1 MPSHFPSHFQDATIT
16 IHKIKCGPYD
26 NNAYVLVC
34 PETNESILID
44 TPQDPGEL
52 IRAARQTQV
61 KAILITHN
69 HTDHIQGFSEVITA
83 IDAPVGIGEPDSGAL
98 PTSPAMLL
106 RDGDTI
112 TAGTITLL
120 TIATPGHTMGSTCLT
135 FGSHLF
141 SGDTLFPNGP
151 GRTRTPENLKQIIES
166 ITSRLYVL
174 PDETS
179 IYPGH
184 GDDGNLKME
193 RDKYQVFASREHPD
207 DLCGD
212 VDWLES

>member
-1 MPSHFPSHFQDATIT
+1 MPSQPLAHFQDSTIT

-26 NNAYVLVC
+26 NNAYLLVC

-44 TPQDPGEL
+44 TPPDPGEL
-52 IRAARQTQV
+52 IRAAEQTRV

-69 HTDHIQGFSEVITA
+69 HPDHIQGFSEVITA

-98 PTSPAMLL
+98 LIAPAMLL
-106 RDGDTI
+106 GEGDTI

-120 TIATPGHTMGSTCLT
+120 AIATPGHTTGSTCLI

-151 GRTRTPENLKQIIES
+151 GRTQTPENLRQIIES
-166 ITSRLYVL
+166 ITSRLFVL
-174 PDETS
+174 SDDTS

-184 GDDGNLKME
+184 GDDGNLKTE

-212 VDWLES
+212 VDWLNS

>member
-1 MPSHFPSHFQDATIT
+1 MPPHFQDATIT

-26 NNAYVLVC
+26 NNAYLLVC

-44 TPQDPGEL
+44 TPQDPAAL
-52 IRAARQTQV
+52 IQVARQTQV
-61 KAILITHN
+61 KAIVITHN
-69 HTDHIQGFSEVITA
+69 HADHIQGFSEVTTA
-83 IDAPVGIGEPDSGAL
+83 ITAPVGIGEQDAGAL
-98 PTSPAMLL
+98 PTRPAILL
-106 RDGDTI
+106 KDGDTI
-112 TAGTITLL
+112 TAGTLNLL
-120 TIATPGHTMGSTCLT
+120 AMATPGHTPGSICLSI
-135 FGSHLF
+135 GSHLF

-166 ITSRLYVL
+166 ITTSLFVL
-174 PDETS
+174 ADETS

-184 GDDGNLKME
+184 GDDGTLKTE
-193 RDKYQVFASREHPD
+193 RDKYQVFSSREHPN